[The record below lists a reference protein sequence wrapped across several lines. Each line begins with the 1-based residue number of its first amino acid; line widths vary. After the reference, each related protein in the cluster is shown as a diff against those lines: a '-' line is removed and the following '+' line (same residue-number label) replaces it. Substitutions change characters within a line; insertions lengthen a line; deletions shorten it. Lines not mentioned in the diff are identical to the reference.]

1 MIRNRGW
8 LRGLAFLTAVG
19 VFSAACAKVPVTGRK
34 QLNLIPDS
42 IMMGLGRSQW
52 AETIHASRVTRKG
65 EDADTL
71 RTVGDRISKVA
82 NRPDYAWRYALID
95 EPEVNA
101 WCLPGGYIGIYTGV
115 LPVLK
120 NEAGMAFVMGHEV
133 GHAVAH
139 HGGERL
145 SQQLAILGGLAG
157 VGLYLEGKEKMNDT
171 QRGIILGALG
181 AGAEVG
187 IALPFSRKHESEADA
202 IGLMFMAGAG
212 YPPEESIKVWD
223 RMTEIAGPQKIPA
236 FLSTH
241 PSNEKRQKNL
251 REWMPKA
258 KKRFQRNRLDRDTL
272 RTLWKP

>member
-1 MIRNRGW
+1 
-8 LRGLAFLTAVG
+8 LTAVG
-19 VFSAACAKVPVTGRK
+19 LFGAACAKVPVTGRK
-34 QLNLIPDS
+34 QFDIIPES
-42 IMMGLGRSQW
+42 VMMGLGRSQW
-52 AETIHASRVTRKG
+52 TETVHGARVTRKG

-71 RTVGDRISKVA
+71 RSVGDRISKVA

-95 EPEVNA
+95 EPDVNA
-101 WCLPGGYIGIYTGV
+101 WCLPGGYIGFYTGV

-157 VGLYLEGKEKMNDT
+157 VGLYLEGKEKLTDT

-212 YPPEESIKVWD
+212 YPPDESIKLWD
-223 RMTEIAGPQKIPA
+223 RMTQIVGPQKIPT

-258 KKRFQRNRLDRDTL
+258 KKRFERNRLSHDTL
-272 RTLWKP
+272 KTLWKP